1 MIFSPSFRAA
11 RSAAVLLLTA
21 LPLAACS
28 DSTSPD
34 GGEIEAVVGTY
45 SLTTL
50 RFDPQ
55 GTLPDQDIRATLGT
69 TANTQLILTSD
80 RNAQVVYRDPITQL
94 FVTIQGTF
102 RTTGDG
108 VRIEWASNAQYRQLL
123 LSRTM
128 TYTFNGVAGT
138 LTFDADAPDGVQRA
152 RLQALVPAFQGEQL
166 LDPTPGRLQVTFT
179 RS

>member
-1 MIFSPSFRAA
+1 MIRFQRRWAPGGLA
-11 RSAAVLLLTA
+11 LLLA

-34 GGEIEAVVGTY
+34 DGELEAVVGTY
-45 SLTTL
+45 ALTTL

-55 GTLPDQDIRATLGT
+55 GTLPDQDILAALGNS
-69 TANTQLILTSD
+69 NTQLILTSD
-80 RNAQVVYRDPITQL
+80 RAAQVVYRDPVTQL

-102 RTTGDG
+102 RTTSGG
-108 VRIEWASNAQYRQLL
+108 VRLEWASNSQYRQLL

-128 TYTFNGVAGT
+128 NFTFNAGAGT
-138 LTFDADAPDGVQRA
+138 LVFDAEAPDGVLRA

-179 RS
+179 GS